1 MPFRHY
7 RAGLA
12 YATLVLRKTAQK
24 QCRKCAM
31 AARERE
37 ASWQDKRAMSPGEF
51 ERTAATLGVSASAIG
66 RFLGVSERT
75 LRRYASGEAEVPVS
89 VVLLLRAMLAHGLK
103 PRVPPRRKRA
113 VREPQLDANP

>member
-1 MPFRHY
+1 M
-7 RAGLA
+7 
-12 YATLVLRKTAQK
+12 T
-24 QCRKCAM
+24 
-31 AARERE
+31 
-37 ASWQDKRAMSPGEF
+37 SWQDKRAMSPGEF